1 MRVPLRWLEEFVPVD
16 VPPEK
21 LADLLDL
28 SGTKV
33 EAIQRPAGNI
43 AGVRVA
49 EVLEISAHPNADNL
63 SLVEVRADFGET
75 QTVVCGASN
84 FEVGDL
90 VPLAQVGA
98 RLPELEITER
108 KIRGQVSRGMLCS
121 AAELGVSSDAAGILI
136 LPPDAAL
143 GSDVVSLLGLDD
155 TIFELEV
162 TPNRPDCMSVYGVA
176 REVAVLLGNDLA
188 EPPLEIEE
196 SASLASPVR
205 VDIEDHKGCP
215 RYLARYLDGVR
226 VGPSPAWLISRL
238 MTVGVRSV
246 SNVVDVTNY
255 VLFELGQPLH
265 AFDAQRVRDHHIVVR
280 RARSGEKLTTLDGQ
294 ERSLHGDDLLIATK
308 KEVLALAGVMGGGDS
323 EVTEETSAIIL
334 ESAYFD
340 PASIS
345 FTSRRHG
352 LRTEASARFERGAD
366 IEGVDRAAARAGGL
380 IQSLAGGRVAGEV
393 RDAYS
398 KPFERPQITLRPT
411 RTDRVLGTSVSP
423 TQQAGYLR
431 ALGCAV
437 EERGDE
443 FQVLAPSFRP
453 DLRREIDLVEE
464 VGRLVGFERLPATLP
479 PGKVGNLDRMQTL
492 DRALRRL
499 LADLG
504 LHEAWSSSFMSRKDL
519 EGLGVAEEG
528 AATRFVK
535 VANPM
540 SEADEALRTTLLPG
554 LLRAVAV
561 NERQRVG
568 RTALYEMA
576 RIYEPT
582 DGPLP
587 VEASVL
593 TAALCGARDEPSWET
608 EETPWTFFDAKGIVE
623 AIFDALGAAPPTV
636 TAVTGMPFHPT
647 RAAAVVHSGTTIG
660 AIGEVHPEV
669 LARWQIDR
677 PVVVFELALASLW
690 DAAPPRTKVA
700 ELSRFPSNL
709 VDIAVVVDNA
719 TSAGEVEGVIREAG
733 GDELTDLRLFD
744 IYEGEQIGTGKKS
757 LAFSLGLRAADRTLT
772 DPEANGI
779 RDRIVAALGE
789 RVGATLRS

>member
-33 EAIQRPAGNI
+33 ESIQRPSGNI
-43 AGVRVA
+43 SGVRVA
-49 EVLEISAHPNADNL
+49 EVLEVSAHPNADNL

-121 AAELGVSSDAAGILI
+121 AAELGVSSDASGILI

-162 TPNRPDCMSVYGVA
+162 TPNRPDCMSIYGVA

-188 EPPLEIEE
+188 EPAVDIEE

-205 VDIEDHKGCP
+205 VDIEDHRGCP

-238 MTVGVRSV
+238 MSVGVRSV

-255 VLFELGQPLH
+255 VLFELGHPLH

-294 ERSLHGDDLLIATK
+294 ERALHGDDLLIATK
-308 KEVLALAGVMGGGDS
+308 KDVLALAGVMGGGDS
-323 EVTEETSAIIL
+323 EVTDETTSIIL
-334 ESAYFD
+334 ESAYFE
-340 PASIS
+340 PAAIS

-366 IEGVDRAAARAGGL
+366 IEGVERAATRAAGL
-380 IQSLAGGRVAGEV
+380 IQSLAGGRVSAEV
-393 RDAYS
+393 RDAYP
-398 KPFERPQITLRPT
+398 KPFERPQITLRPV
-411 RTDRVLGTSVSP
+411 RTDRVLGTSVS
-423 TQQAGYLR
+423 TAQQAGYLR

-443 FQVLAPSFRP
+443 LQVLAPSFRP

-499 LADLG
+499 LAHLG
-504 LHEAWSSSFMSRKDL
+504 LHEAWTSSFMSRKDL

-561 NERQRVG
+561 NERQRAR

-593 TAALCGARDEPSWET
+593 TAALCGARHEPSWGT

-623 AIFDALGAAPPTV
+623 AICAALGADAPTV
-636 TAVTGMPFHPT
+636 TPVSGMPFHPT
-647 RAAAVVHSGTTIG
+647 RAAAVIHNGTTIG
-660 AIGEVHPEV
+660 AIGELHPEV
-669 LARWQIDR
+669 LARWEIDR

-690 DAAPPRTKVA
+690 DAASSKVKIA

-709 VDIAVVVDNA
+709 LDIAVVVDNA
-719 TSAGEVEGVIREAG
+719 TSAGQVEEIIRATG
-733 GDELTDLRLFD
+733 GSELVELRLFD
-744 IYEGEQIGTGKKS
+744 IYEGEQIGPGKKS
-757 LAFSLGLRAADRTLT
+757 LAFSLELRVADRTLT
-772 DPEANGI
+772 DADAKAI

-789 RVGATLRS
+789 RVGATLRA

>member
-33 EAIQRPAGNI
+33 EAIHRPAGDI

-49 EVLEISAHPNADNL
+49 EVLEISDHPNADNL
-63 SLVEVRADFGET
+63 SLVEVRVDFGET
-75 QTVVCGASN
+75 HRVVCGASN

-108 KIRGQVSRGMLCS
+108 KIRGEVSRGMLCS
-121 AAELGVSSDAAGILI
+121 AAELGVSTDASGILI
-136 LPPDAAL
+136 LPSDASL

-155 TIFELEV
+155 TVFELEV

-188 EPPLEIEE
+188 EPALEIEE
-196 SASLASPVR
+196 SPSLTSPVR

-238 MTVGVRSV
+238 LSIGVRSV

-255 VLFELGQPLH
+255 VLFELGHPLH
-265 AFDAQRVRDHHIVVR
+265 AFDAQSVRDHHIVVR
-280 RARSGEKLTTLDGQ
+280 RARSGEKLTTLDGK
-294 ERSLHGDDLLIATK
+294 ERSLHPDDLLIASK
-308 KEVLALAGVMGGGDS
+308 KEILALAGVMGGGDS
-323 EVTEETSAIIL
+323 EVGLETTNIIL

-340 PASIS
+340 PASVS

-366 IEGVDRAAARAGGL
+366 IEGVERAAARAAGL
-380 IQSLAGGRVAGEV
+380 IQALGGGRLSTEV
-393 RDAYS
+393 RDAYPA
-398 KPFERPQITLRPT
+398 PFERPQINLRPS

-423 TQQAGYLR
+423 TQQASYLR

-437 EERGDE
+437 EERGE
-443 FQVLAPSFRP
+443 ELQVLAPSFRP

-492 DRALRRL
+492 DRALRRS
-499 LADLG
+499 LANLG
-504 LHEAWSSSFMSRKDL
+504 LQEAWTSSFMSHKDL
-519 EGLGVAEEG
+519 EGLAVSDEG
-528 AATRFVK
+528 AARQVVK
-535 VANPM
+535 LANPM
-540 SEADEALRTTLLPG
+540 SEADEALRTSLLPG
-554 LLRAVAV
+554 LLRAIAL
-561 NERQRVG
+561 NERQRSK
-568 RTALYEMA
+568 RTALYELA
-576 RIYEPT
+576 RIYEPS

-593 TAALCGARDEPSWET
+593 AAAFCGSRHEPSWLT
-608 EETPWTFFDAKGIVE
+608 EEEPWSFFDAKGIVE
-623 AIFDALGAAPPTV
+623 AIFEGLGAAPPTV
-636 TAVTGMPFHPT
+636 TPVTGMPFHPT
-647 RAAAVVHSGTTIG
+647 RAAAVVHEGTTIG
-660 AIGEVHPEV
+660 AIGELHPQV
-669 LARWQIDR
+669 LAHWQIDR
-677 PVVVFELALASLW
+677 PVVVFEVALASLW
-690 DAAPPRTKVA
+690 DATPSKTKIE

-709 VDIAVVVDNA
+709 LDIAVVVD
-719 TSAGEVEGVIREAG
+719 TSVPAGEVQDLIRDAG
-733 GDELTDLRLFD
+733 GEELAGTRLFD
-744 IYEGEQIGTGKKS
+744 IYEGEQIGSGKKS
-757 LAFSLGLRAADRTLT
+757 LAFSLELRATDRTLT
-772 DPEANGI
+772 DAEANAV
-779 RDRIVAALGE
+779 RERVVAVLAE
-789 RVGATLRS
+789 RVGATLRA

>member
-33 EAIQRPAGNI
+33 EAMHRPSSDI
-43 AGVRVA
+43 SGVRVA
-49 EVLEISAHPNADNL
+49 EVLEISEHPNADNL

-75 QTVVCGASN
+75 ETVVCGASN

-162 TPNRPDCMSVYGVA
+162 TPNRPDCMSVYGMA
-176 REVAVLLGNDLA
+176 REVAVLLGNDLT
-188 EPPLEIEE
+188 EPSIDIEE
-196 SASLASPVR
+196 AASLTSPVR
-205 VDIEDHKGCP
+205 VDIDDETGCP

-238 MTVGVRSV
+238 MSVGVRSV
-246 SNVVDVTNY
+246 SNVVDLTNY
-255 VLFELGQPLH
+255 VLFELGHPLH
-265 AFDAQRVRDHHIVVR
+265 AFDASRVRDHHIVVR

-294 ERSLHGDDLLIATK
+294 ERSLHPDDLLIATK
-308 KEVLALAGVMGGGDS
+308 KDTLALAGVMGGGDS
-323 EVTEETSAIIL
+323 EVTEATTSVIL

-366 IEGVDRAAARAGGL
+366 IDGVDRAAARAAGL
-380 IQSLAGGRVAGEV
+380 IQSLAGGRVSAEV
-393 RDAYS
+393 RDAYP

-411 RTDRVLGTSVSP
+411 RTGRVLGTSVSAA
-423 TQQAGYLR
+423 QQAGYLR

-437 EERGDE
+437 EEGGDALR
-443 FQVLAPSFRP
+443 VLAPSFRP

-479 PGKVGNLDRMQTL
+479 PGKVGSLDRMQTL
-492 DRALRRL
+492 DRSLRRL

-519 EGLGVAEEG
+519 EGLGVAGEG
-528 AATRFVK
+528 GATRLVK
-535 VANPM
+535 IANPM

-561 NERQRVG
+561 NERQRAK

-576 RIYEPT
+576 RIYEPG

-593 TAALCGARDEPSWET
+593 TAALCGAKNDPSWAAA
-608 EETPWTFFDAKGIVE
+608 ETPWTFFDAKGIVE
-623 AIFDALGAAPPTV
+623 AIFEALGAEAPTV
-636 TAVTGMPFHPT
+636 TPVAGMPFHPT
-647 RAAAVVHSGTTIG
+647 RAGAVVHRGATVG
-660 AIGEVHPEV
+660 AIGELHPEV
-669 LARWQIDR
+669 LTRWHIDR

-690 DAAPPRTKVA
+690 DATATRSKI
-700 ELSRFPSNL
+700 EDLSRFPSNL
-709 VDIAVVVDNA
+709 VDIAVVVDGGTPA
-719 TSAGEVEGVIREAG
+719 AEVTNVIREAG
-733 GDELTDLRLFD
+733 GEELAGLGLFD
-744 IYEGEQIGTGKKS
+744 IYTGEQIGAGKKS
-757 LAFSLGLRAADRTLT
+757 LAFSLELRAADRTLT
-772 DPEANGI
+772 DEDANAI
-779 RDRIVAALGE
+779 RDRIVSALAD
-789 RVGATLRS
+789 RLGATLRS